1 MNPLPALDQSPLV
14 EMGVVTHI
22 GTFNPVDKN
31 HRGDSYEGTGLSFS
45 EHPDEWEQIA
55 KLGGSPWWEIDLA
68 GRRLI
73 DGHAFLETHADPL
86 AQWGVDEGL
95 LVQSKAYEVRWFD
108 DEMDCELCFWFE
120 TEDEAIEEADS
131 AGLYDP
137 DNGVL
142 GYTVIDPC
150 WSGTAALS
158 QAMGHQS
165 KAKGHDAKILQDV
178 LTVWA
183 ERHGADGLWWDDDLD
198 IDRYSA
204 PRGVVFAGVV
214 PQLQPVKVRDVS
226 ARPSRRSGPR

>member
-1 MNPLPALDQSPLV
+1 MSLPSVSDSPLASL
-14 EMGVVTHI
+14 GVVTHI
-22 GTFNPVDKN
+22 GTLDVSDKN

-45 EHPDEWEQIA
+45 EHPEEWDHIA
-55 KLGGSPWWEIDLA
+55 KLGGSPWWEVDLA

-73 DGHAFLETHADPL
+73 DGHEFLEAHADAL
-86 AQWGVDEGL
+86 AQWGVEQGL

-108 DEMDCELCFWFE
+108 DEMDCELCFWLE
-120 TEDEAIEEADS
+120 TEDAAIEEADS

-165 KAKGHDAKILQDV
+165 KAKGQDANILQDV

-183 ERHGADGLWWDDDLD
+183 ERQGADGLWWADELNT
-198 IDRYSA
+198 DRYSA
-204 PRGVVFAGVV
+204 PRGVVFASIV
-214 PQLQPVKVRDVS
+214 PQLDFIKVREVEV
-226 ARPSRRSGPR
+226 RPGRRSGPR